1 LTTQEYQKLED
12 FFRCHDN
19 SHKIRWHDFNERIE
33 CIFTEKD
40 LEKNP
45 TKTLSDFKVPS
56 ILDPR
61 NQLSSAEE

>member
-1 LTTQEYQKLED
+1 MTVEEYQKLED
-12 FFRCHDN
+12 FYRCPDN
-19 SHKIRWHDFNERIE
+19 AQKVRYHDFNERIE

-45 TKTLSDFKVPS
+45 TKTLSAFKVPS